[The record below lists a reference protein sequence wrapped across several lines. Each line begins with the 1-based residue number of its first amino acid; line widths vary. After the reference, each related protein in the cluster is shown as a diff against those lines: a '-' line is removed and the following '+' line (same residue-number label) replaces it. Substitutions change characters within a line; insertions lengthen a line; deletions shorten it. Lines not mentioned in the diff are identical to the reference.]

1 MLIYTHYNEE
11 DTISKVVILDFHED
25 VCALKWI
32 YHGLKASYTDLETST
47 SDLHAQMATFNTTSE
62 EYVRLDK
69 ELSGVVRNAC
79 ITAEAL
85 TWLSAVKHISI
96 TIEEIPN
103 KVDGIKTLK
112 DALETR
118 PIRDNQ
124 LY

>member
-32 YHGLKASYTDLETST
+32 YDGLKASYTNLETST
-47 SDLHAQMATFNTTSE
+47 SELHEQMAAFSPTSE

-69 ELSGVVRNAC
+69 ELGGVVRNAC
-79 ITAEAL
+79 IAAEAL
-85 TWLSAVKHISI
+85 TWLSEVKHISI

-103 KVDGIKTLK
+103 EVEGIKTLK
-112 DALETR
+112 DTLATI
-118 PIRDNQ
+118 PVRDNQ

>member
-1 MLIYTHYNEE
+1 MIMYTQYNEE

-32 YHGLKASYTDLETST
+32 YDGLKASYTDLETST
-47 SDLHAQMATFNTTSE
+47 SELHEQMAAFSPTSE

-69 ELSGVVRNAC
+69 ELSGVVRDAR

-85 TWLSAVKHISI
+85 TWLSEAKDISI

-112 DALETR
+112 DVLETK
-118 PIRDNQ
+118 PVRDNQ

>member
-1 MLIYTHYNEE
+1 MLIYMHYNEE
-11 DTISKVVILDFHED
+11 DTISKVIILDFHED

-32 YHGLKASYTDLETST
+32 HHGLKASYIDLETST
-47 SDLHAQMATFNTTSE
+47 SELHEQMAALSPTSE

-69 ELSGVVRNAC
+69 ELGGVVRNAC

-85 TWLSAVKHISI
+85 TWLSEVKHISI

-103 KVDGIKTLK
+103 EVDGIKMLG
-112 DALETR
+112 DALATI
-118 PIRDNQ
+118 PVRDNQ

>member
-32 YHGLKASYTDLETST
+32 YYGLKAYYTDLETST
-47 SDLHAQMATFNTTSE
+47 SELHEQMAVFSPTSE

-69 ELSGVVRNAC
+69 ELGGVVRNAC
-79 ITAEAL
+79 AAAEAL
-85 TWLSAVKHISI
+85 TWLSEVKHISI

-103 KVDGIKTLK
+103 KVDSIKMLK

>member
-1 MLIYTHYNEE
+1 MIIYTDYNEE
-11 DTISKVVILDFHED
+11 DTISKVVILDFHDD
-25 VCALKWI
+25 VRALKWV
-32 YHGLKASYTDLETST
+32 YDGLKASYTNLETST
-47 SDLHAQMATFNTTSE
+47 SELHAQMAAFNTTSE

-69 ELSGVVRNAC
+69 ELGGVVRDAR

-85 TWLSAVKHISI
+85 TWLSEVKHISI

-103 KVDGIKTLK
+103 EVDGIKTLK

>member
-1 MLIYTHYNEE
+1 MLIYTQYNEE

-32 YHGLKASYTDLETST
+32 YDGLKASYTDLETST
-47 SDLHAQMATFNTTSE
+47 SELHKQMVTLSPTSE

-85 TWLSAVKHISI
+85 TWLSEVKHISI

-103 KVDGIKTLK
+103 EVDGIKTLK
-112 DALETR
+112 DALATR

>member
-1 MLIYTHYNEE
+1 MLIYTHHNEE

-32 YHGLKASYTDLETST
+32 YYGLKASYTDLETST
-47 SDLHAQMATFNTTSE
+47 SELHEQMAVFSPTSE
-62 EYVRLDK
+62 EYVKLDK
-69 ELSGVVRNAC
+69 ELSGVVENAC
-79 ITAEAL
+79 IVAEAL
-85 TWLSAVKHISI
+85 TWLSEVKHISI

-103 KVDGIKTLK
+103 KVDSIKTLK
-112 DALETR
+112 AALETR

>member
-32 YHGLKASYTDLETST
+32 YDGLKASYTDLETST
-47 SDLHAQMATFNTTSE
+47 SELHEQLATFSPTSE

-85 TWLSAVKHISI
+85 TWLSEVKHISI

-103 KVDGIKTLK
+103 KVDGIKTLE
-112 DALETR
+112 DTLATI
-118 PIRDNQ
+118 PVRDNQ